1 MIIELKRRK
10 NLLLFKNKIK
20 MTTLDLPKTMNAIV
34 IEQPGGPEVMKYKTD
49 VPLPLPAGK
58 DEVLIKVDYVGVN
71 YIDT

>member
-1 MIIELKRRK
+1 M
-10 NLLLFKNKIK
+10 KI
-20 MTTLDLPKTMNAIV
+20 LDLPKTMNAIV

-49 VPLPLPAGK
+49 VALPLPAGK